1 MFSLNFKKKTK
12 IDNYVGIWGHSW
24 YYWKAFTKFDLIMLQ
39 KCDLYFEILVGI
51 VVRNSKKLQKEVR
64 KENSIECIQTWANDI
79 GYISV

>member
-39 KCDLYFEILVGI
+39 KCELYFEILVGI
-51 VVRNSKKLQKEVR
+51 VVRNSKKLQKIRLGR
-64 KENSIECIQTWANDI
+64 KIQLNAFKLGPMT
-79 GYISV
+79 